1 MHVGHLRGTIIGDAI
16 VRVLEKLGH
25 EVVRQNHVGD
35 WGTQLKMLIC
45 YLQELQEEGIE
56 AQPSA
61 LADLEKFYKAAKSR
75 FDCDEEF
82 AKRSCKGVVE
92 VQVGNFESFVVWK

>member
-35 WGTQLKMLIC
+35 WGTQFGMLIC
-45 YLQELQEEGIE
+45 YLKELQEESIE

-61 LADLEKFYKAAKSR
+61 LADLEKFYKTAKAR
-75 FDCDEEF
+75 FDLDEEF
-82 AKRSCKGVVE
+82 AKRYAKPLL
-92 VQVGNFESFVVWK
+92 NFRLEMLSHS